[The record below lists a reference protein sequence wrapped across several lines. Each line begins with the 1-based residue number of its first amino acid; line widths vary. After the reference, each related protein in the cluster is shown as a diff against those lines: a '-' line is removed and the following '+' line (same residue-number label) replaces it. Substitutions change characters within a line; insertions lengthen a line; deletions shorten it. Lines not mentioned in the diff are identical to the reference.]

1 MDIQDLKIY
10 ALNLISLAVSFT
22 NIELI
27 LRILL
32 VLISIG
38 YTIAK
43 WYNLNN
49 NNDGPKAE

>member
-10 ALNLISLAVSFT
+10 GLNLISLAVSFT

-32 VLISIG
+32 ILISIG
-38 YTIAK
+38 YTVAK
-43 WYNLNN
+43 WYNLKQKDDNS
-49 NNDGPKAE
+49 KTE

>member
-10 ALNLISLAVSFT
+10 ALNLFSLAVSFT
-22 NIELI
+22 NIELV

-32 VLISIG
+32 VLISIA

-43 WYNLNN
+43 WYKMTKDDNAKN
-49 NNDGPKAE
+49 